1 MRTSLAPLLALFI
14 LCPQVVEAAPK
25 AQKVIEVPASGR
37 WTELIPNGTVVAYER
52 ARAGK
57 LTFRDRNG
65 LEHYCTAQLTTAYD
79 GTGTAP
85 AQATLLLTA
94 AHCARAGF
102 SDFSFTSDDL
112 SVTVVPVCVTRNSKW
127 IDPDPISQVADP
139 FINIRFD
146 YAFLKL
152 PASPSITTFYQ
163 IKWSGDWSDSSFKNE
178 HILEANIDVIGV
190 TEAGTLSK
198 LSSGQVKMRPDFY
211 HPKLNSLS
219 TSDLSFRS
227 GTSGGAWLNNVSP
240 AQIISIISSM
250 AKTSNT
256 NVPPYATLYGP
267 ILHEDAHKLADY
279 TEKATTVSLGE
290 CKP

>member
-1 MRTSLAPLLALFI
+1 MRTSLAPLLTLFI

-37 WTELIPNGTVVAYER
+37 WTELIPTGTVVAYDR

-57 LTFRDRNG
+57 LTFKDRNG

-79 GTGTAP
+79 GSGTAP
-85 AQATLLLTA
+85 TQATLLLTA

-102 SDFSFTSDDL
+102 TDFSFTSDDG
-112 SVTVVPVCVTRNSKW
+112 SVTVVPTCVTRNIKW
-127 IDPDPISQVADP
+127 IDPDPLSQPSDP

-152 PASPSITTFYQ
+152 LPATPPITNFYQ
-163 IKWSGDWSDSSFKNE
+163 IKWSGDWSDSSFRNE
-178 HILEANIDVIGV
+178 HILEDNIAIIGV
-190 TEAGTLSK
+190 TAAGTLSK

-219 TSDLSFRS
+219 TADLSFS
-227 GTSGGAWLNNVSP
+227 FGTSGGAWLNNVNE
-240 AQIISIISSM
+240 IISIISSM

-256 NVPPYATLYGP
+256 GVPSYATLYGP
-267 ILHEDAHKLADY
+267 ILHDDAHKLADY
-279 TEKATTVSLGE
+279 TEKSTTVSFGD